1 MSCYVNIDDESSGHS
16 TARTASLSS
25 SLLLKSSSAALS
37 SSKKRKLPT
46 MDGGSLS
53 GVAMKVRGLL
63 YVVIDGCQL
72 TRMWLIKTPFFYL
85 ILFAKKSRSSILQF
99 DRCATLLMGD
109 PIPRRPRIR
118 HVHHLLRLILTRL
131 WRRRHKRFSALL
143 DRCRTFYSAAFKTAV
158 LCRHGRRI
166 VLCTSSSCGCERS
179 GGLG

>member
-1 MSCYVNIDDESSGHS
+1 MDRGQFFSSRLLRSRPQDDPKNDESSGHS

-53 GVAMKVRGLL
+53 GVAM
-63 YVVIDGCQL
+63 
-72 TRMWLIKTPFFYL
+72 
-85 ILFAKKSRSSILQF
+85 KSRSSILQF